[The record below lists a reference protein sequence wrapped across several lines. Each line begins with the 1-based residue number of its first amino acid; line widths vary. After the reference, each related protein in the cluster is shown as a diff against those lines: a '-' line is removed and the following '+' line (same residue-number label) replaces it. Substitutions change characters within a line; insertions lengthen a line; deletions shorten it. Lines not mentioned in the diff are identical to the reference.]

1 MSGTETGQDSDPNC
15 PLDGAELGTTP
26 DSAHLPPGKV
36 GKPTTDPRGCEA
48 LTLSGNPCQAPT
60 LAGSRFCWSHDP
72 TNEKAAD
79 AARRAGGA
87 QRARQ
92 MDRSGCGAPEPM
104 PTWWPLVNAAH
115 VRAGLAYV
123 VQETL
128 SGNLP
133 ARDANAAAGA
143 LSALVGALRAT
154 DLERRLEL
162 IERTLEHRG
171 KKK

>member
-1 MSGTETGQDSDPNC
+1 MANSD
-15 PLDGAELGTTP
+15 
-26 DSAHLPPGKV
+26 
-36 GKPTTDPRGCEA
+36 
-48 LTLSGNPCQAPT
+48 
-60 LAGSRFCWSHDP
+60 FCFAHDP
-72 TNEKAAD
+72 SKADEAD
-79 AARRAGGA
+79 AARRAGGV

-92 MDRSGCGAPEPM
+92 MDLAGQGAPS
-104 PTWWPLVNAAH
+104 PTPAWWPLETAAH

-128 SGNLP
+128 SGHLP

-154 DLERRLEL
+154 DLEQRLEL
-162 IERTLEHRG
+162 LERTLDHRE